1 MASIFMRY
9 TNSRLIIVIVVLGL
23 LLRVVFL
30 VVGAPAFYHSPT
42 DFYFNGDSNSYTLA
56 FENWWRTGHYTF
68 NFSEPDAAVGRLPGY
83 PFFYGLIRVFVGPNL
98 APAAVAWVQVL
109 LDSGTILLVYGCL
122 RHLVPTRPVA
132 ALLGALL
139 YATYPFIII
148 WTPIVGTECL
158 STDLALL
165 WVYGLLNWRSTARF
179 AVAMGLLLALNL
191 FVREYM
197 AVLLPV
203 TLLFVLLRESNAGW
217 RPALRL
223 SALVGFGFAL
233 LYLGWP
239 VRNYLSLHRVVL
251 LKPRTA
257 GYANFTPEVAEYN
270 AWVHGWTSNENPW
283 RDSILFGSPRIHF
296 PADVFPTSADAE
308 LAHQLVSQA
317 RTCGS
322 GYFVQRRS
330 ANRQPI
336 TNFATDTA
344 YQRIRAKNCNEATGA
359 GFRTLRANF
368 QQAFPVRYWLVVP
381 LKNMGKTLF
390 KSDTNASQIGARG
403 WLQRGLFAYRSLL
416 LLLGWAGLLLYLRRQ
431 PVLLAIGIFVG
442 IIYAYMWFIMR
453 GVEMR
458 YLLQTDVLMLLP
470 AAILL
475 SRLLPHVIRQFRPAV
490 SLVKAGVVPATP
502 LSTSR

>member
-1 MASIFMRY
+1 MPF
-9 TNSRLIIVIVVLGL
+9 TNSRLLIAIVALGL

-42 DFYFNGDSNSYTLA
+42 DFYFNGDSPSYILS

-68 NFSEPDAAVGRLPGY
+68 NFGEPDAAVGRLPGY
-83 PFFYGLIRVFVGPNL
+83 PFFYGLSRVLVGATY
-98 APAAVAWVQVL
+98 APAAVAWTQAL
-109 LDSGTILLVYGCL
+109 LDTGAILLVYGCL
-122 RHLVPTRPVA
+122 RRLVPARPTA

-148 WTPIVGTECL
+148 WTPIIGTESL
-158 STDLALL
+158 STDLTLL
-165 WVYGLLNWRSTARF
+165 WAYGLLHWRPTALF
-179 AVAMGLLLALNL
+179 AISMGLLLALSL

-197 AVLLPV
+197 AALLPV
-203 TLLFVLLRESNAGW
+203 TLLFVLLREARTSW

-223 SALVGFGFAL
+223 SALVGVGFAL

-270 AWVHGWTSNENPW
+270 AWVHGWTNNENPW

-296 PADVFPTSADAE
+296 PVDVFPTSADAE

-322 GYFVQRRS
+322 GYFVQRRN
-330 ANRQPI
+330 AIPQTI
-336 TNFATDTA
+336 TDFATDTV
-344 YQRIRAKNCNEATGA
+344 YQRIRANNCNEATGA
-359 GFRTLRANF
+359 GFNKLRANF
-368 QQAFPVRYWLVVP
+368 QQAYPARYWLVVP
-381 LKNMGKTLF
+381 LQNMGKTFF
-390 KSDTNASQIGARG
+390 KSDTNAPQGGARA
-403 WLQRGLFAYRSLL
+403 LFQRGLFAYRSLL
-416 LLLGWAGLLLYLRRQ
+416 LLLGWGGMLLYLRRQ
-431 PVLLAIGIFVG
+431 PVVLAIGVFVG

-470 AAILL
+470 AAMLL
-475 SRLLPHVIRQFRPAV
+475 SRLLEFVGQRFRSSSHQVAASV
-490 SLVKAGVVPATP
+490 
-502 LSTSR
+502 